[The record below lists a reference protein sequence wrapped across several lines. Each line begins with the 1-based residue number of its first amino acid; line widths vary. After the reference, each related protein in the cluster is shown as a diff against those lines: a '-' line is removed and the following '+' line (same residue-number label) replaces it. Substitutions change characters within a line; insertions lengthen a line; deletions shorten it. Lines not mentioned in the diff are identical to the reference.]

1 MKTFLRFFTVALL
14 LTLLCLALQSSP
26 ALAQTTTTSTT
37 SQAQTRPVVVSL
49 NRHLGEY
56 YFTPTDVSIETDT
69 ILVIVNQTG
78 RDVTLMNDGN
88 FDGVLLRGNSYLTAF
103 YSGVYRFDDVQGN
116 VRAPL
121 NVTVQD
127 DSAIVPGFR

>member
-1 MKTFLRFFTVALL
+1 MKTFLRFFTIALL
-14 LTLLCLALQSSP
+14 SILLFFALQSSP
-26 ALAQTTTTSTT
+26 ALAKTTTAQP
-37 SQAQTRPVVVSL
+37 QARPVVV
-49 NRHLGEY
+49 HLKHNTQGNY
-56 YFTPTDVSIETDT
+56 YFTPTSVLIETDT
-69 ILVIVNQTG
+69 PLVIVNQTG
-78 RDVTLMNDGN
+78 HDVTLMNNGN